1 VYFIETVDIWYI
13 SYIKNKTFRWNMFNL
28 INFFY

>member
-13 SYIKNKTFRWNMFNL
+13 SYIKNITFHWNMFNL